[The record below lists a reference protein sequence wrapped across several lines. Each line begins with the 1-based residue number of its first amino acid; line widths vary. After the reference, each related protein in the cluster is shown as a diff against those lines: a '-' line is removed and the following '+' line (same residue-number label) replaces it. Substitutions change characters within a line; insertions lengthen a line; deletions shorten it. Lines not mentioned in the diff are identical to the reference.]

1 MPPKSPLKPS
11 TADSGFVLSPGPLSN
26 PFTSDQSFQRVL
38 SWYLPA
44 RTLDAVKPNL
54 TRFGD
59 EAISTEVKEWISN
72 AERSPPYVKQ
82 YNVWGE
88 RNDPDRLVTSWGW
101 REAGKWGIAN
111 GVVAHGYED
120 GFGCYRRIVQHAHS
134 YIYSASSAVY
144 SCPVSMTS
152 GAARLFQHQSRKLPP
167 NHPFHEI
174 FRRLTAR
181 TNNWISAQWMTE
193 RPGGSDVQNTETVA
207 IYSPL
212 EDTSSASDTAK
223 SVEEG
228 DYLVSGFKF
237 FSSATDCNVAL
248 MLAKTS
254 SGKLSLFVAPTRLTT
269 TDPLTGQT
277 KQISNGIRIHR
288 LKTKYGTKPLPTA
301 ELILTNVR
309 AHLVGELDRGVPTIA
324 TLLNVTRTHNFIT
337 AMSCWR
343 RSMHIT
349 KAFARARTTIDQP
362 LWLFPMH
369 LRLLANMEVKHAGC
383 LQLCFFTT
391 ALLSFID
398 NGYPSDI
405 SRGYAPLP
413 KADDEIKIVLRTLT
427 ATSKA
432 VVCKV
437 ATNAMWECAEAMGG
451 VGYMDEPDEPEWNIV
466 RLMRDTA
473 ANMTWEGTTNVLA
486 SEVVR
491 HLLKAGTLGI
501 WEGWLRRSIEGVED
515 EEMKETL
522 LSASRSIH
530 NRLTANRDLREVLA
544 EGREIMFS
552 LAWVASGMLLC
563 HDAQRDSDVLAVET
577 AKRWVLD
584 GEGGLNEFVIPE
596 ILKLHGH
603 VRAGA
608 TQRANWDCRLAWGVD
623 LPENAAT
630 GYRVERGDSK
640 L

>member
-1 MPPKSPLKPS
+1 
-11 TADSGFVLSPGPLSN
+11 
-26 PFTSDQSFQRVL
+26 
-38 SWYLPA
+38 
-44 RTLDAVKPNL
+44 
-54 TRFGD
+54 
-59 EAISTEVKEWISN
+59 
-72 AERSPPYVKQ
+72 
-82 YNVWGE
+82 
-88 RNDPDRLVTSWGW
+88 
-101 REAGKWGIAN
+101 
-111 GVVAHGYED
+111 
-120 GFGCYRRIVQHAHS
+120 
-134 YIYSASSAVY
+134 
-144 SCPVSMTS
+144 MTS
-152 GAARLFQHQSRKLPP
+152 GAARLFQHQTRNLPQS
-167 NHPFHEI
+167 HPFHEI
-174 FRRLTAR
+174 YRRLTAR

-207 IYSPL
+207 SYSPL
-212 EDTSSASDTAK
+212 PPDQRATSPNPAGA
-223 SVEEG
+223 VEEG

-237 FSSATDCNVAL
+237 FSSATDCNIAL

-254 SGKLSLFVAPTRLTT
+254 SGKLSLFVAPTRLTA
-269 TDPLTGQT
+269 TDPLTGEP

-288 LKTKYGTKPLPTA
+288 LKQKYGTKPLPTA
-301 ELILTNVR
+301 ELVLNNVR

-349 KAFARARTTIDQP
+349 KAFAKARTSIDQP

-369 LRLLANMEVKHAGC
+369 LRLLANMEIKHAGC

-391 ALLSFID
+391 ALLSYID
-398 NGYPSDI
+398 NGHPPEI
-405 SRGYAPLP
+405 PEGYAPLP
-413 KADDEIKIVLRTLT
+413 KAGEGIKVVLRTLT

-432 VVCKV
+432 VVCRV
-437 ATNAMWECAEAMGG
+437 ATHAMWECAEGMGG

-491 HLLKAGTLGI
+491 HLLKGGNLGV
-501 WEGWLRRSIEGVED
+501 WEGWLTRSIEGVKEK
-515 EEMKETL
+515 EMREAL
-522 LSASRSIH
+522 LSAWHVIH
-530 NRLTANRDLREVLA
+530 VRLTADRDLREVLA

-563 HDAQRDSDVLAVET
+563 HDSQRDGNELAIET
-577 AKRWVLD
+577 AKRWVL
-584 GEGGLNEFVIPE
+584 GGQGGMAEFMFPE
-596 ILKLHGH
+596 ILKLQGQGR
-603 VRAGA
+603 VD
-608 TQRANWDCRLAWGVD
+608 TSLQANWDCRLAWGVD
-623 LPENAAT
+623 LPRDAAM